1 VSDVWH
7 AGSAGR
13 RLEMPHAL
21 IEGLTLSGA
30 SRVHER
36 YLDAVCRGRQEP
48 FTAELFARSAR
59 EGATVVDGGA
69 YLGFYTLLAARRVGM
84 EGTVFA
90 FEPNPDTFELL
101 RQNVRENDLV
111 DRVVALPVGICA
123 APTRRPFYI
132 GRGDGAKS
140 SLFVPERWRE
150 ATETECTSL
159 DDALG
164 ARPVDLVKLDI
175 EGGEV
180 EALRGMR
187 RTLASSPDPC
197 VIVECN
203 PAALGRAG
211 TSARTLLRELD
222 AAGLEATVIDDED
235 WELRAIDEAPLPR
248 AGHVNL
254 YCRRR

>member
-1 VSDVWH
+1 MSDVWRTE
-7 AGSAGR
+7 ATGR
-13 RLEMPHAL
+13 RLEMPYAL

-36 YLDAVCRGRQEP
+36 YLDALCRGRQEP
-48 FTAELFARSAR
+48 FTAELFARSVR

-69 YLGFYTLLAARRVGM
+69 YLGFYTLLAARRVGT

-101 RQNVRENDLV
+101 RQNVRENDLA

-123 APTRRPFYI
+123 SPTRRPFYI

-140 SLFVPERWRE
+140 SLFVPEQWRE

-180 EALRGMR
+180 EALRGMH

-203 PAALGRAG
+203 PTALGRAG
-211 TSARTLLRELD
+211 TSPRTLLRELE
-222 AAGLEATVIDDED
+222 AAGLEAAVIDDEH
-235 WELRAIDEAPLPR
+235 WELHPIDEVPLPR